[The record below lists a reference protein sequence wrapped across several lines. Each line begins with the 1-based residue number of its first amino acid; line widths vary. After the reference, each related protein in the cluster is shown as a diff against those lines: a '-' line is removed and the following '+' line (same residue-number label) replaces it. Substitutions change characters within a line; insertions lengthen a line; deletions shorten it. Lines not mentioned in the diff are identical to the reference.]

1 MSSGGNASSLPL
13 VGGLP
18 EPTIKELSKPGRRA
32 FSYPKL
38 DVPEENI
45 EHEAIKTEKEVDI
58 VIDKMAEEGYLAGI
72 KYSKDKLLIA
82 VTEKRTKDEI
92 DRYVNTIKKVLNE

>member
-1 MSSGGNASSLPL
+1 MGLQAMQKANYMKNLL
-13 VGGLP
+13 V
-18 EPTIKELSKPGRRA
+18 KK
-32 FSYPKL
+32 
-38 DVPEENI
+38 NI
-45 EHEAIKTEKEVDI
+45 EVLNKDTSIREFLIKTEKEVDI